1 MAYSESALLLQLW
14 RTVSTMRHIDELL
27 HWFIYT
33 VMQRSGVQVVQL
45 WTCPSGYADSPE
57 AKLRTFAHQDISP
70 PWNIFT
76 GKPVAAA
83 VEYIV
88 LQRNISLPPVHN
100 VFPVHMATLLQRYG
114 INYCAGYGVRN
125 DLYLPAQ
132 GMTQIASVPEK
143 MVLLIFAR
151 RPPQRSLSEVETLLQ
166 QVLVM
171 AERHHLVRI
180 QQSAGVPSQH
190 PTSATLNTLVP
201 RRTADAAS
209 NPLTLAIAIP
219 DKNARILYAA
229 IDDHKPVGELA
240 NMTHLT
246 SAEIYQALQ
255 ILLEQQ
261 RIQLYEPGANG
272 KFVDSRL
279 FIRQGR
285 EVLQS

>member
-1 MAYSESALLLQLW
+1 M
-14 RTVSTMRHIDELL
+14 
-27 HWFIYT
+27 
-33 VMQRSGVQVVQL
+33 
-45 WTCPSGYADSPE
+45 
-57 AKLRTFAHQDISP
+57 
-70 PWNIFT
+70 
-76 GKPVAAA
+76 
-83 VEYIV
+83 
-88 LQRNISLPPVHN
+88 
-100 VFPVHMATLLQRYG
+100 
-114 INYCAGYGVRN
+114 
-125 DLYLPAQ
+125 
-132 GMTQIASVPEK
+132 
-143 MVLLIFAR
+143 
-151 RPPQRSLSEVETLLQ
+151 
-166 QVLVM
+166 
-171 AERHHLVRI
+171 
-180 QQSAGVPSQH
+180 
-190 PTSATLNTLVP
+190 NTLVP